1 MSHQRAKKPWEK
13 PSGSFT
19 KNVAPAVGQALRPD
33 EPGRFEEEQ
42 VPQPTRDPNCRPGDK
57 LRRVAAFANAA
68 TCKTQPAPQAQPLP
82 NKWSLRELIDLLSEE
97 YE

>member
-19 KNVAPAVGQALRPD
+19 KNVAPALVTAAAY
-33 EPGRFEEEQ
+33 EEEEPLQ
-42 VPQPTRDPNCRPGDK
+42 QPARDPNCRPGDK

-68 TCKTQPAPQAQPLP
+68 TCKTQPAPQAKSLP
-82 NKWSLRELIDLLSEE
+82 NEWSLRELIDLLSEE

>member
-1 MSHQRAKKPWEK
+1 MGKSHRILHKKC
-13 PSGSFT
+13 S
-19 KNVAPAVGQALRPD
+19 
-33 EPGRFEEEQ
+33 PGFVTAAAYEEEEPL
-42 VPQPTRDPNCRPGDK
+42 PQPTRDPNSRPGDK

-68 TCKTQPAPQAQPLP
+68 SSRAQPAPQTQPIP

>member
-1 MSHQRAKKPWEK
+1 MSHQRARKPWEK
-13 PSGSFT
+13 AAGSYT
-19 KNVAPAVGQALRPD
+19 KNIAPPLVTA
-33 EPGRFEEEQ
+33 EYEEEQ

>member
-1 MSHQRAKKPWEK
+1 MGKSRRILH
-13 PSGSFT
+13 
-19 KNVAPAVGQALRPD
+19 KNVAPALVTAA
-33 EPGRFEEEQ
+33 EEEEPL
-42 VPQPTRDPNCRPGDK
+42 PQPTRDPNCRPGDK

-68 TCKTQPAPQAQPLP
+68 SSRAQPAAQAQPP

>member
-1 MSHQRAKKPWEK
+1 MSHQRTRKPWEK

-19 KNVAPAVGQALRPD
+19 KNVAPALVTA
-33 EPGRFEEEQ
+33 EYEEEQ
-42 VPQPTRDPNCRPGDK
+42 VPQPQRDPNCRPGDK

-68 TCKTQPAPQAQPLP
+68 TCKTQPVQQAQPP

>member
-19 KNVAPAVGQALRPD
+19 KNVAPALVTSAAY
-33 EPGRFEEEQ
+33 EEEEPS
-42 VPQPTRDPNCRPGDK
+42 PQPTKDPNCRPGDK

-68 TCKTQPAPQAQPLP
+68 TCKTQSAPQAKPLP

>member
-1 MSHQRAKKPWEK
+1 MSHQRTRKPWEK

-19 KNVAPAVGQALRPD
+19 KNVAPALVTAAAY
-33 EPGRFEEEQ
+33 EEESL
-42 VPQPTRDPNCRPGDK
+42 PQPTRDPNCRPGDK

-68 TCKTQPAPQAQPLP
+68 TCKTQPAQQAQLP